1 VTEWKATGSKLL
13 MGLHALLVFTWLVG
27 SQQTARGAHA
37 PSQSHAAQAPSQSQA
52 AHAPSQSEAYFL
64 FLQGHWL
71 EGNGDVAGAIDAYKQ
86 AIVAAPQAADIRAE
100 LAGVYARAGRTTEA
114 VDAALDALK
123 VDVKNAEG
131 NRILGLVQASM
142 ADTVSDATRQ
152 ANLATEAIGHLELA
166 LATGSHDLASEMALG
181 RLYVQGGQYSKGI
194 AALRAFLNDRPGY
207 PEAVMMLAD
216 ALDANHQSSSAV
228 DTLNDYLRDDPS
240 DVKATARLAE
250 LHEQAGRW
258 NDAAQVWGTLATQKG
273 ATTALRLRYASALV
287 NSGDLAAGRDILGGI
302 TKDAP
307 RDVSAWYLTSE
318 VAMRAGDASGAES
331 AARQIAEIDPKD
343 PRGPLALADA
353 KTLEKDYTGAAAT
366 LEPLVA
372 GAGAAEGAGG
382 LYGRYATTLAG
393 VYAAAGDRQKSVQTL
408 ETART
413 RAPEDTAIGLN
424 LAAAY
429 DKANKVDQAEA
440 VYRDLIKK
448 DPENAEAMNDL
459 GYMLAERDRKLEDA
473 VNLIKQALAIETD
486 KPEYL
491 DSLGWAYFKQGK
503 ADLARD
509 PLERAAAAQPRASV
523 IQSHLAE
530 AYFRLKRYADAAAT
544 WDRALAG
551 DHEGI
556 DVPAVTQKRD
566 KARQLAK

>member
-1 VTEWKATGSKLL
+1 MTEWKVTRSKLP
-13 MGLHALLVFTWLVG
+13 MGPHALLVVTLLVG
-27 SQQTARGAHA
+27 SQQAG
-37 PSQSHAAQAPSQSQA
+37 AQAPSAGQS
-52 AHAPSQSEAYFL
+52 APLGQTSSQSEAYFL
-64 FLQGHWL
+64 FLQGHRL
-71 EGNGDVAGAIDAYKQ
+71 EGNGDVAGAIDVYKQ

-123 VDVKNAEG
+123 VDAKNAEA
-131 NRILGLVQASM
+131 NRVLGLVQASM
-142 ADTVSDATRQ
+142 ADAVSDAARQ
-152 ANLATEAIGHLELA
+152 ANLTTEAIGHLELA
-166 LATGSHDLASEMALG
+166 LAGGSHDLASELALG
-181 RLYVQGGQYSKGI
+181 RLYVQGGQYPKGI
-194 AALRAFLNDRPGY
+194 AALRVFLNDRPGY
-207 PEAVMMLAD
+207 LEAVIMLVD
-216 ALDANHQSSSAV
+216 ALEANHQASSAI
-228 DTLNDYLRDDPS
+228 DTLVDYLRDAPS
-240 DVKATARLAE
+240 DLKATARLAA
-250 LHEQAGRW
+250 LHEQAGHW
-258 NDAAQVWGTLATQKG
+258 KEAAQVWGPLAIRPG

-318 VAMRAGDASGAES
+318 VALRAGDASGAES
-331 AARQIAEIDPKD
+331 AARQIAVIDPKD

-372 GAGAAEGAGG
+372 GAGEAEVAMG
-382 LYGRYATTLAG
+382 LYGRYATALAG
-393 VYAAAGDRQKSVQTL
+393 IYASAGDGQKSVQTL
-408 ETART
+408 ETARA
-413 RAPEDTAIGLN
+413 RAPEDTALGLN
-424 LAAAY
+424 LASAY
-429 DKANKVDQAEA
+429 DKANRLDQAEA

-459 GYMLAERDRKLEDA
+459 GYMLAERDRKLDDA
-473 VNLIKQALAIETD
+473 VTLIRQALAIEAD
-486 KPEYL
+486 NPAYL

-503 ADLARD
+503 ADLAKD
-509 PLERAAAAQPRASV
+509 PLERAAAAEPRASV

-530 AYFRLKRYADAAAT
+530 AYFRLKRYADAATT

-556 DVPAVTQKRD
+556 DIASVTQKRD
-566 KARQLAK
+566 KARQLAR

>member
-1 VTEWKATGSKLL
+1 
-13 MGLHALLVFTWLVG
+13 MGLHALLVVTLLAL
-27 SQQTARGAHA
+27 SKQTATG
-37 PSQSHAAQAPSQSQA
+37 AQAPSQSQA
-52 AHAPSQSEAYFL
+52 APPAANPSRGEAYFL
-64 FLQGHWL
+64 FLEGHRL
-71 EGNGDVAGAIDAYKQ
+71 EGNGDVAGAIEAYKR
-86 AIVAAPQAADIRAE
+86 AIGAAPQAADIRAE

-114 VDAALDALK
+114 VDAALDALN
-123 VDVKNAEG
+123 VDTKNAEA

-152 ANLATEAIGHLELA
+152 ANLAKEAVGHLELA
-166 LATGSHDLASEMALG
+166 LAGGSRDLASELALG
-181 RLYVQGGQYSKGI
+181 RLYVEGGQYPKGI

-216 ALDANHQSSSAV
+216 ALEADHQSSSAV

-240 DVKATARLAE
+240 DLKATARLAE
-250 LHEQAGRW
+250 LHEQASRW
-258 NDAAQVWGTLATQKG
+258 QEAAQVWGTLATRKG

-287 NSGDLAAGRDILGGI
+287 NSGDLATGRDVLGGI
-302 TKDAP
+302 TRDAP

-318 VAMRAGDASGAES
+318 VAMRAGDAPGAES
-331 AARQIAEIDPKD
+331 AARQIAEIDPTD

-353 KTLEKDYTGAAAT
+353 KTLEKDYTGAVAT

-372 GAGAAEGAGG
+372 RAGDAEVAVG

-408 ETART
+408 EAART

-424 LAAAY
+424 LASAY

-459 GYMLAERDRKLEDA
+459 GYMFAERDRKLDDA
-473 VNLIKQALAIETD
+473 VTLIKQALAIETD
-486 KPEYL
+486 NPAYL

-509 PLERAAAAQPRASV
+509 PLERAASAEPRASV

-551 DHEGI
+551 DHAGI
-556 DVPAVTQKRD
+556 DIAAVTQKRD

>member
-1 VTEWKATGSKLL
+1 
-13 MGLHALLVFTWLVG
+13 MGLHALLVVTLLVG
-27 SQQTARGAHA
+27 SKQTVAGAPASSPGQSA
-37 PSQSHAAQAPSQSQA
+37 PAAAN
-52 AHAPSQSEAYFL
+52 PSQSEAYFL
-64 FLQGHWL
+64 FLEGHRL
-71 EGNGDVAGAIDAYKQ
+71 EATGDVAGAIDAYKQ

-100 LAGVYARAGRTTEA
+100 LAGLYARAGRTTEA

-123 VDVKNAEG
+123 VDAKNAEA

-166 LATGSHDLASEMALG
+166 LAAGSHDLASELALG
-181 RLYVQGGQYSKGI
+181 RLYVQSGQYLKGI
-194 AALRAFLNDRPGY
+194 AALRAFLSDRPGY
-207 PEAVMMLAD
+207 PEAVMMLVD
-216 ALDANHQSSSAV
+216 ALEANHQLSSAI

-250 LHEQAGRW
+250 IHEQAGRW
-258 NDAAQVWGTLATQKG
+258 KEAAQVWGTLAAEKG
-273 ATTALRLRYASALV
+273 ATTALRMRYAAALV
-287 NSGDLAAGRDILGGI
+287 NSGDLATGRDVLGGI
-302 TKDAP
+302 TRDAP
-307 RDVSAWYLTSE
+307 RDVSGWYLTSE

-353 KTLEKDYTGAAAT
+353 KTLEKDYTGAVAT

-372 GAGAAEGAGG
+372 GAGDAEVAVG

-424 LAAAY
+424 LASAY
-429 DKANKVDQAEA
+429 DKANKIDQAEA

-448 DPENAEAMNDL
+448 NPENAEAMNDL
-459 GYMLAERDRKLEDA
+459 GYMFAERDRKLDDA
-473 VNLIKQALAIETD
+473 VELIKQALAIETD
-486 KPEYL
+486 NPSYL

-509 PLERAAAAQPRASV
+509 PLERAAAAEPRVSV
-523 IQSHLAE
+523 IQNHLAE
-530 AYFRLKRYADAAAT
+530 AYFRLKRYADAATT

-551 DHEGI
+551 DHDGI
-556 DVPAVTQKRD
+556 DIAAVTQKRD